1 MSKLEVNAK
10 PVLSKLN
17 SHPRDKNIKFY
28 ARGHRYEITTDIG
41 SKYTSVT
48 TWNHSHFPKFDA
60 DAVIKNIMKGKNWKE
75 GHKYWG
81 MTADEIKA
89 SWNKNRDQ
97 VAGAGTDLHAMIED
111 FMNNDGLNNK
121 VNYYYKH
128 EDLYENYLANKSL
141 NYNNDVYNCPEWNY
155 FIKFVQEHSNLTPY
169 RTEWM
174 IYHEDVKIA
183 GSIDMVYLNDDGS
196 LSIYDWK
203 RSKEIIKSTNWEEY
217 ALNPL
222 IAHIPN
228 TNFWHYA
235 LQLNTYKKILE
246 DKYGRI
252 VKNLYLVRL
261 HPETTDNTYELLE
274 VPILTKEIND
284 LFQERKDIL
293 KRLRS
298 LSFEMKE

>member
-1 MSKLEVNAK
+1 MSKFQVK
-10 PVLSKLN
+10 PKSVLNKRNEHS
-17 SHPRDKNIKFY
+17 RDKYIKFY
-28 ARGHRYEITTDIG
+28 ERGHKYEITTDPL

-81 MTADEIKA
+81 MTAEEIKA

-111 FMNNDGLNNK
+111 FMNNDQLQ
-121 VNYYYKH
+121 NYGH
-128 EDLYENYLANKSL
+128 QDLYQNYVENINTV
-141 NYNNDVYNCPEWNY
+141 YNNDAYKVPEWNY
-155 FIKFVQEHSNLTPY
+155 FIKFIRDHPELTPY

-174 IYHEDVKIA
+174 IFHEDIKIA
-183 GSIDMVYLNDDGS
+183 GSIDMVYKNPDGT

-203 RSKEIIKSTNWEEY
+203 RSKEITKTTNWDQY

-222 IAHIPN
+222 IGHLPD
-228 TNFWHYA
+228 TNFWHYS

-246 DKYGRI
+246 EKYGCQ
-252 VKNLYLVRL
+252 VSKLCLVRL
-261 HPETTDNTYELLE
+261 HPETNNESYELLE
-274 VPILTKEIND
+274 VPILTNEMES
-284 LFQERKDIL
+284 LFQERKDKL
-293 KRLRS
+293 KETKRT
-298 LSFEMKE
+298 

>member
-1 MSKLEVNAK
+1 MAKFEVNAK

-17 SHPRDKNIKFY
+17 SHPRDKNIRFY
-28 ARGHRYEITTDIG
+28 ARGHKYEIITDMG

-81 MTADEIKA
+81 MTADEIKT

-97 VAGAGTDLHAMIED
+97 VAGAGTDLHALIED
-111 FMNNDGLNNK
+111 FMNNEDLSNK
-121 VNYYYKH
+121 LNYYYKH
-128 EDLYENYLANKSL
+128 EHLYENYISNKDK
-141 NYNNDVYNCPEWNY
+141 NFNKEVYNCPEWNY
-155 FIKFVQEHSNLTPY
+155 FIKFVEEHSNLTPY

-183 GSIDMVYLNDDGS
+183 GSIDMIYLNDDGT

-203 RSKEIIKSTNWEEY
+203 RSKEITKTTNWEEY

-222 IAHIPN
+222 IYHLPN

-261 HPETTDNTYELLE
+261 HPETTTDTYELLE

-284 LFQERKDIL
+284 LFEERKEIL
-293 KRLRS
+293 KRQ
-298 LSFEMKE
+298 KTT

>member
-1 MSKLEVNAK
+1 MSKFEVNAK
-10 PVLSKLN
+10 PILSKLN
-17 SHPRDKNIKFY
+17 SHQRDKNIRFY
-28 ARGHRYEITTDIG
+28 ARGHRYEITTDMG

-60 DAVIKNIMKGKNWKE
+60 DLVIKNMMKGKNWKE

-81 MTADEIKA
+81 MTADEIKV
-89 SWNKNRDQ
+89 SWNKNRDN

-111 FMNNDGLNNK
+111 FMNNDELSNK
-121 VNYYYKH
+121 LNYYYKH
-128 EDLYENYLANKSL
+128 ENLYENYITNKDKNFS
-141 NYNNDVYNCPEWNY
+141 NEVYNCPEWNY

-203 RSKEIIKSTNWEEY
+203 RSKEITKTTNWEEY

-222 IAHIPN
+222 ICHLPN
-228 TNFWHYA
+228 TNFWHYS

-261 HPETTDNTYELLE
+261 HPETTTDTYELLE

-284 LFQERKDIL
+284 LFEERKEIL
-293 KRLRS
+293 KRQ
-298 LSFEMKE
+298 KTT